1 MKRQILIP
9 GLYLTFALLV
19 WGGFVSGYHKVGAQA
34 LANLG
39 LVVAVFPVAIIDIIV
54 NAVFVHGDVIL
65 NWSNLFH
72 KVGLPQG
79 YLLDNGYYY
88 FPRTLAMTGMLHLWQ
103 RRRKASRK
111 NQSSAYATKPP
122 ANAG

>member
-1 MKRQILIP
+1 MKAQILVP
-9 GLYLTFALLV
+9 GLYLAFALLV

-39 LVVAVFPVAIIDIIV
+39 LVVVVFPFAFLDIIV
-54 NAVFVHGDVIL
+54 NVVLIHGDVIL

-88 FPRTLAMTGMLHLWQ
+88 FPRVLAMTGTLFLWQ
-103 RRRKASRK
+103 RRRKGSG
-111 NQSSAYATKPP
+111 Q
-122 ANAG
+122 